1 MWKDNNNANKF
12 APATA
17 QLYRSAFTLRQRM
30 MSAVQNI
37 EYYMMIEVIE
47 PTWHE
52 FVRKLGD
59 VSNVDAVL
67 LAHQDFLDDCL
78 YNCMLKTP
86 ELLRAVTKLCNIC
99 LAFCKFIQVRGGWC
113 WCWLSF
119 KRFQYQID
127 QSIYPLFRIFS
138 CAALFPS
145 LSLCVCVC
153 VCVCVEWYGLCSW

>member
-1 MWKDNNNANKF
+1 MNALHRVWKENNNANKF

-17 QLYRSAFTLRQRM
+17 ELYRSAFTLRQRM

-52 FVRKLGD
+52 FVAKLD
-59 VSNVDAVL
+59 AVSNVDEVL
-67 LAHQDFLDDCL
+67 LVHQDFLDDCL

-99 LAFCKFIQVRGGWC
+99 LAFCKFIQVRVIFFMFDT
-113 WCWLSF
+113 SIIP
-119 KRFQYQID
+119 K
-127 QSIYPLFRIFS
+127 QSNNPNL
-138 CAALFPS
+138 L
-145 LSLCVCVC
+145 LCCSQCICVYVCVC
-153 VCVCVEWYGLCSW
+153 VCGLFL

>member
-1 MWKDNNNANKF
+1 MPRVWKENNNANKF

-17 QLYRSAFTLRQRM
+17 ELYRSAFTLRQRM

-52 FVRKLGD
+52 FVAKLD
-59 VSNVDAVL
+59 AVSNVDEVL
-67 LAHQDFLDDCL
+67 LVHQDFLDDCL

-99 LAFCKFIQVRGGWC
+99 LAFCKFIQVRKC
-113 WCWLSF
+113 FFMCEICIIP
-119 KRFQYQID
+119 KR
-127 QSIYPLFRIFS
+127 SNKIYP
-138 CAALFPS
+138 FPNF
-145 LSLCVCVC
+145 LLCCSHFMCVFVCMWNILVM
-153 VCVCVEWYGLCSW
+153 LCSG